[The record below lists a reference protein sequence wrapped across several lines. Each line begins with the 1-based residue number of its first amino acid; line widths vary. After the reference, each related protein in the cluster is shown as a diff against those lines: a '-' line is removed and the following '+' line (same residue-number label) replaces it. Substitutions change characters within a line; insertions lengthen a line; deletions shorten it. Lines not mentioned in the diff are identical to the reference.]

1 MLKGLLTEL
10 CLIRSVI
17 ILVTKQ
23 ICVDHSYDYSV
34 LGLSWTPLGPIIINF
49 LFSTEMMVNQHTM
62 SLMFGEETLLVLEWL
77 LL

>member
-1 MLKGLLTEL
+1 MQIPWRAIREKKYMLKGLLHVTEL

-17 ILVTKQ
+17 ILATKQ
-23 ICVDHSYDYSV
+23 NCVNHSYDYSV

-62 SLMFGEETLLVLEWL
+62 
-77 LL
+77 

>member
-23 ICVDHSYDYSV
+23 IECVNHSYDYSV
-34 LGLSWTPLGPIIINF
+34 LGLSWTPLSPIIINF
-49 LFSTEMMVNQHTM
+49 LFSTEMMDNQHTM
-62 SLMFGEETLLVLEWL
+62 
-77 LL
+77 

>member
-1 MLKGLLTEL
+1 MITKCKSLENNQGKKYMLKGLLTEL

-49 LFSTEMMVNQHTM
+49 LFSTETMVNQHTM
-62 SLMFGEETLLVLEWL
+62 
-77 LL
+77 